1 MQRVLITGANKG
13 IGLALVQ
20 KVLERS
26 PATFV
31 FLGSRDRGRGEAAKS
46 ALLRTDGSWDSRI
59 AVLEIDVDS
68 DASVSAAAET
78 LREGYVTAANPTPL
92 YALVNNAGVMGAER
106 GIQDTLNTNLYG
118 VRRVCDAFLPFVD
131 PAAGRLVMT
140 SSASGPMFVASCT
153 AEKKRV
159 LTNPEISWEEIEAI
173 ARECEAVDGK
183 PEQAAAMGYGNA
195 TKPLS
200 AYGLSKALLNCYTML
215 LAVQFPH
222 LLINAMSPGW
232 IETDMTKHFLQG
244 TGKTGREI
252 GMKSPAEGTVAAMH
266 LLFSDD
272 IQGNG
277 WYYGSDGV
285 RSPLH
290 RYRSPGDPPYTG
302 DEDVAQ

>member
-1 MQRVLITGANKG
+1 
-13 IGLALVQ
+13 
-20 KVLERS
+20 
-26 PATFV
+26 
-31 FLGSRDRGRGEAAKS
+31 
-46 ALLRTDGSWDSRI
+46 
-59 AVLEIDVDS
+59 
-68 DASVSAAAET
+68 
-78 LREGYVTAANPTPL
+78 
-92 YALVNNAGVMGAER
+92 MGAER

-140 SSASGPMFVASCT
+140 SSASGTPESLPPHGALCLCEELALTAPTFAALPPFALCSLPGPMFVASCT